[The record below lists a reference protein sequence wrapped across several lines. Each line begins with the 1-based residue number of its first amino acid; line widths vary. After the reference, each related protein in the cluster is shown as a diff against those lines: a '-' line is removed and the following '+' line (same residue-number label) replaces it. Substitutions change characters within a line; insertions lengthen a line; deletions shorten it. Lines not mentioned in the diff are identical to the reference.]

1 MRLTIYYSRLLN
13 FFLLSEKTKKVKM
26 SELLGVL
33 EKTQNPAELQN
44 ASKFLEEA
52 ARGNLP
58 LFLKELSKSKQLIS
72 LT

>member
-1 MRLTIYYSRLLN
+1 
-13 FFLLSEKTKKVKM
+13 M

-58 LFLKELSKSKQLIS
+58 LFLKELSKSKRLINLYVS
-72 LT
+72 N

>member
-1 MRLTIYYSRLLN
+1 
-13 FFLLSEKTKKVKM
+13 M

-58 LFLKELSKSKQLIS
+58 LFLKELAKSELINIITRMS
-72 LT
+72 SSGTFCKFLELF

>member
-1 MRLTIYYSRLLN
+1 
-13 FFLLSEKTKKVKM
+13 M

-33 EKTQNPAELQN
+33 EKTQNPAELAN

-58 LFLKELSKSKQLIS
+58 LFLKELAKSKF
-72 LT
+72 